1 MVLMISRAV
10 RRVRA
15 FGIPALAVA
24 LLVGGVSGCADPGPQ
39 TGSPTVA
46 AAFYPLAFVA
56 QRVAADHAE
65 VVNLTSPG
73 GEPHDLE
80 LTVNEAVTVADAAL
94 VVYLRGFQPSVDETV
109 DTAAEGRVLD
119 AGTVVDLQPD
129 PQAPDAVDPHFWL
142 DPLRMA
148 GLADAVASEM
158 GVVDP
163 AHRTDYARNASDLRG
178 QLAALDTAYAE
189 GLASCEVDTIVVS
202 HDAFG
207 YLERYGLTVEAINGL
222 SPDAEPAPADLARL
236 QQLVRDEGITT
247 VFSETLASPKLAETL
262 AGDLGIRTAV
272 LDPIEGLSDA
282 TEDEDYLSLMREN
295 LAALK
300 EANRC

>member
-1 MVLMISRAV
+1 
-10 RRVRA
+10 
-15 FGIPALAVA
+15 
-24 LLVGGVSGCADPGPQ
+24 
-39 TGSPTVA
+39 
-46 AAFYPLAFVA
+46 
-56 QRVAADHAE
+56 
-65 VVNLTSPG
+65 
-73 GEPHDLE
+73 
-80 LTVNEAVTVADAAL
+80 

-119 AGTVVDLQPD
+119 AGTVVDLEPD

-148 GLADAVASEM
+148 DLADAVASEM

-163 AHRTDYARNASDLRG
+163 AHRTAYAQNASELRG
-178 QLAALDTAYAE
+178 ELAALDTAYAD

-272 LDPIEGLSDA
+272 LDPIEGLTDA